1 MARNKSEK
9 EIVSDVA
16 LVKAVEASSEKIG
29 DAFERLRLRS
39 GQLRRQ
45 QDELV
50 NTFFDSNKMVNSMMN
65 SMMAATAA
73 LAGQM
78 AYEKGLEIE
87 VTDGEK

>member
-50 NTFFDSNKMVNSMMN
+50 NTFFDSNKMVKN
-65 SMMAATAA
+65 MMATMAA
-73 LAGQM
+73 WGCQM